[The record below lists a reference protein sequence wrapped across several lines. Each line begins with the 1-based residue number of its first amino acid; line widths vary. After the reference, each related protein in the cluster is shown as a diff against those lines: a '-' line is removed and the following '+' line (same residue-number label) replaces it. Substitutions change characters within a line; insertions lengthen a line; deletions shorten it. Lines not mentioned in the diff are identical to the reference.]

1 MYNYVKCVT
10 FIVDD
15 DATDADIRYVYSAP
29 SNNVVNQLYI
39 HNSLYAKYDF
49 AYFSKGL
56 YNMIRKFDKIEE
68 CDIVED
74 ADFFTI

>member
-39 HNSLYAKYDF
+39 HKSLYEKYDF